1 MEGSTAGHVQIVSTR
16 VVRPDAATSPD
27 GVPSEPETI
36 HLTPWD
42 LRLMTVDYIQK
53 GVLLPKPQTGA
64 EAAQLVDGLASSF
77 ARALG
82 RFYPLAGRL
91 AVADEATDGE
101 PAPGIVVSLC
111 CNGEGAEFVHAVA
124 PEVTVSDIT
133 TPVYIPPVVWALF
146 PLSGVLGAEVSR
158 PVLAAQVT
166 ELADG
171 VFVAM
176 SLNHGVADGTTFGH
190 LFNTWSEMSRSGGD
204 AGCELSTPPPVL
216 DRWFPDRCP
225 VPIRLPF
232 GKLEDIIRRPVYL
245 PVRERFFVFSS
256 ESVKALKAK
265 ANAEMAGTATATI
278 SSLQSLLAHVWRAAC
293 RARELVPER
302 ETTYTLLV
310 GCRGRVRGIPQ
321 AYMGNAVTL
330 AVAKSTAGDV
340 AGRGLG
346 WAAWLLNRAVAS
358 FDEGTVRGE
367 LERWPQDPRL
377 VYMELP
383 REDGAAGV
391 VTGSSPRF
399 DVYGNDFGWGRPVA
413 VRSGAGNK
421 MDGKVTVFEGRG
433 GAGSLALEVC
443 LSARALAR
451 LVADEEFMEAVSA
464 GAAA

>member
-1 MEGSTAGHVQIVSTR
+1 M
-16 VVRPDAATSPD
+16 
-27 GVPSEPETI
+27 
-36 HLTPWD
+36 
-42 LRLMTVDYIQK
+42 
-53 GVLLPKPQTGA
+53 
-64 EAAQLVDGLASSF
+64 
-77 ARALG
+77 
-82 RFYPLAGRL
+82 
-91 AVADEATDGE
+91 
-101 PAPGIVVSLC
+101 
-111 CNGEGAEFVHAVA
+111 
-124 PEVTVSDIT
+124 
-133 TPVYIPPVVWALF
+133 PV
-146 PLSGVLGAEVSR
+146 
-158 PVLAAQVT
+158 
-166 ELADG
+166 
-171 VFVAM
+171 
-176 SLNHGVADGTTFGH
+176 
-190 LFNTWSEMSRSGGD
+190 
-204 AGCELSTPPPVL
+204 
-216 DRWFPDRCP
+216 
-225 VPIRLPF
+225 RLPF
-232 GKLEDIIRRPVYL
+232 GRLEGIVRRPVYL
-245 PVRERFFVFSS
+245 PVRECFLDFSS
-256 ESVKALKAK
+256 ESVKKLKTK

-293 RARELVPER
+293 RARELAPER

-321 AYMGNAVTL
+321 AYMGNTVTL

-346 WAAWLLNRAVAS
+346 WAGWLLNRAVAS
-358 FDEGTVRGE
+358 FDEETVRGE

-377 VYMELP
+377 VYMEQP